1 MMNFLK
7 QYSITILSA
16 VIFITLVLMILPDN
30 SMKKYVRFL
39 LGLILIS
46 VFITPIYGLFN
57 KNIDVF
63 SYQSKLD
70 YYFEKPSKSYKDY
83 ENENIESTGKAFKEN
98 LNKLILEKLQAEYS
112 GYKFTVNTD
121 IIINS
126 DNKFMISKVSIN
138 YKSNKI
144 KKVEKVGK
152 EKKTLSEDDKKIID
166 FISSEFNID
175 KNLIN
180 VKEE

>member
-1 MMNFLK
+1 
-7 QYSITILSA
+7 
-16 VIFITLVLMILPDN
+16 
-30 SMKKYVRFL
+30 MKKYVKFL

-70 YYFEKPSKSYKDY
+70 YYFEKPSKSYEDY
-83 ENENIESTGKAFKEN
+83 ENENIESTEKAFKEN
-98 LNKLILEKLQAEYS
+98 LNKLISEKLKLKFS
-112 GYKFTVNTD
+112 GYEFIVNTD
-121 IIINS
+121 VVINSENKFIIN
-126 DNKFMISKVSIN
+126 KLSIN

-144 KKVEKVGK
+144 KKVEKVGEK
-152 EKKTLSEDDKKIID
+152 KKTLSEDDKKIID
-166 FISSEFNID
+166 FISGEFNID

-180 VKEE
+180 IKEG

>member
-1 MMNFLK
+1 
-7 QYSITILSA
+7 
-16 VIFITLVLMILPDN
+16 
-30 SMKKYVRFL
+30 MKKYVKFL

-57 KNIDVF
+57 KSIDVF

-98 LNKLILEKLQAEYS
+98 LNKLISDKLQAKYS
-112 GYKFTVNTD
+112 GYKFTVNTNVTL
-121 IIINS
+121 NS
-126 DNKFMISKVSIN
+126 QNKFVISTVSIN

-144 KKVEKVGK
+144 KKVEKVGE
-152 EKKTLSEDDKKIID
+152 EKKTLSQDDKKIID
-166 FISSEFNID
+166 FISSEFNIE
-175 KNLIN
+175 KKLIN
-180 VKEE
+180 IKEE